1 MGFGIRF
8 RYSVCTV
15 FPGLKYYQDKQNQN
29 STKKNSKMKHVAQTT
44 RFSTVDALNC
54 PLLGKSS
61 KLKEKFKAALFPISC
76 GHPPNRKKEKKIL
89 EKKTIRRKTETQ
101 IQQYHQTLTKSRR
114 NLPKKLGK
122 RIQTAKMKIK
132 FEHSSRYRWKM
143 KIKAIGHSTIENTLT
158 ISIND
163 MIHARTYP
171 RSCGK
176 GLQCPKILHKG
187 KFS

>member
-1 MGFGIRF
+1 
-8 RYSVCTV
+8 
-15 FPGLKYYQDKQNQN
+15 
-29 STKKNSKMKHVAQTT
+29 MKHAAQAT

-61 KLKEKFKAALFPISC
+61 KLNEKFKASLFPISC
-76 GHPPNRKKEKKIL
+76 GHPPNRKKKRKNL
-89 EKKTIRRKTETQ
+89 EKKTIRHKIETQ

-114 NLPKKLGK
+114 NMPKKLVK
-122 RIQTAKMKIK
+122 RIQTAKMKIT
-132 FEHSSRYRWKM
+132 FEHSSRYRWQM

-176 GLQCPKILHKG
+176 GLQCPKILYKS